1 MRGTLEGIPHSL
13 PRIGIIP
20 AYAGNTNRRGE
31 SDADA
36 RDHPRVCGEHD
47 TPGARGRARTGS
59 SPRMRGTHDGSAVF
73 VPRHGII
80 PAYAG
85 NTCAIKGGT
94 SYDWDHPRVCGEHMS
109 RILVCSSTPGSS
121 PRMRGT
127 HRTCAIQ
134 WCPHGIIPAY
144 AGNTRWTRPPATL
157 RRDHP
162 RVCGEHPNR
171 PGWHR
176 LLQGSS
182 PRMRGTPCSSPRR
195 ARSTGIIPAYA
206 GNTRTPPTRPPLRW
220 DHPRVCGEHLT
231 ENEAHRAGEGS
242 SPRMRGTRSCPGLR
256 CRCLGIIPAYAGNT
270 TSRATCRRSARD
282 HPRVCGEHPDNAL
295 LSESMSGS
303 SPRMRGTLCRHRNA
317 CFLIGIIPAYA
328 GNTLQRHGMLAA
340 YRDHPRVC
348 GEHTLPETLGRSRT
362 GSSPRMRGTRIESLA
377 GRFGRGIIPA
387 YAGNTALSIL
397 RLRAPW
403 DHPRVCGEHRL
414 KG

>member
-1 MRGTLEGIPHSL
+1 MITAQWLW
-13 PRIGIIP
+13 
-20 AYAGNTNRRGE
+20 
-31 SDADA
+31 
-36 RDHPRVCGEHD
+36 DHPRVCGEHTTVQPFSYRD
-47 TPGARGRARTGS
+47 TGS
-59 SPRMRGTHDGSAVF
+59 SPRMRGTPVRSRAE
-73 VPRHGII
+73 PRTTGII

-85 NTCAIKGGT
+85 NTCREYWFAV
-94 SYDWDHPRVCGEHMS
+94 R
-109 RILVCSSTPGSS
+109 
-121 PRMRGT
+121 
-127 HRTCAIQ
+127 
-134 WCPHGIIPAY
+134 
-144 AGNTRWTRPPATL
+144 

-162 RVCGEHPNR
+162 RVCGEHCR
-171 PGWHR
+171 K
-176 LLQGSS
+176 
-182 PRMRGTPCSSPRR
+182 
-195 ARSTGIIPAYA
+195 
-206 GNTRTPPTRPPLRW
+206 
-220 DHPRVCGEHLT
+220 CGFSDCCV
-231 ENEAHRAGEGS
+231 GS